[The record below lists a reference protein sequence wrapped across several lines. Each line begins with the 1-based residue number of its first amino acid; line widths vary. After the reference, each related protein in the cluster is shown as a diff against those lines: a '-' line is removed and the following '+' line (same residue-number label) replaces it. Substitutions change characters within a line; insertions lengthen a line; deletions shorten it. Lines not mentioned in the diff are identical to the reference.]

1 MRRFLFVIIDG
12 GGNVASQMAIARR
25 LAARG
30 HDVHVLGDAG
40 VEPAALASGCRFEPF
55 VHAPALGGRDRASDK
70 LRDWE
75 PASPMAKA
83 RRVGERVLFGPAA
96 AYARDVLPAV
106 ERLRPDAIAVDCMPL
121 GAIAAA
127 EKSGVPSAVLV
138 HFPMHGP
145 VRGVTPFGLGLLPA
159 RGVAGRLRDRV
170 LLASMRRMMS
180 FGCEPL
186 NAARRELG
194 LPALR
199 DPFEQL
205 LRLDRSLFLTSR
217 EFDFAPV
224 GLPANARY
232 VGPQLDDPAGLDAWN
247 DAILTQSADPLV
259 MVSLGSTYQQQEA
272 VFARALEAVGTL
284 PVRGL
289 ALYGAIDPPA
299 MAAPANVTVTR
310 SAPHAAVL
318 PLASAVVCHGGL
330 GTVMKALAHGV
341 PLVVVPLGRDQLDN
355 AARVEAC
362 GAGVR
367 LAAGASASQIAK
379 AVRQALEEPR
389 FRERAQHMAAI
400 IARDVREDRAV
411 AEMETLASG
420 AGERTTSRP
429 QPAA

>member
-1 MRRFLFVIIDG
+1 MKRFLFVIIDG
-12 GGNVASQMAIARR
+12 GGNVASQMAVARR

-40 VEPAALASGCRFEPF
+40 VEPATLAAGCCFHPF
-55 VHAPALGGRDRASDK
+55 VHAPALGGRDRASDT

-75 PASPMAKA
+75 PASPLARA

-96 AYARDVLPAV
+96 AYARDVLAAV
-106 ERLRPDAIAVDCMPL
+106 ERLRPDAIAVDCIPL

-138 HFPMHGP
+138 HCPMHGP
-145 VRGVTPFGLGLLPA
+145 VRGVTPFGFGLRPA

-170 LLASMRRMMS
+170 LLAGMRRVFS
-180 FGCEPL
+180 FGREPL

-194 LPALR
+194 LPPLR
-199 DPFEQL
+199 DGFQQL

-217 EFDFAPV
+217 EFDFPPE

-232 VGPQLDDPAGLDAWN
+232 VGPQLDDPAGLEAWSDAM
-247 DAILTQSADPLV
+247 LTTSRDPLV
-259 MVSLGSTYQQQEA
+259 MVSLGTTYQQQEA
-272 VFARALEAVGTL
+272 LFGRAIQALGTL

-289 ALYGAIDPPA
+289 ALYGAIDPPSI
-299 MAAPANVTVTR
+299 AAPANVIVAR

-318 PLASAVVCHGGL
+318 PLVSAVVCHGGL

-362 GAGVR
+362 GAGLR
-367 LAAGASASQIAK
+367 LSPGASASRIAQ
-379 AVRQALEEPR
+379 AVRRVLDEPR
-389 FRERAQHMAAI
+389 FRERARHMAAI
-400 IARDVREDRAV
+400 VARDVREDRAV
-411 AEMETLASG
+411 AEMEALARG
-420 AGERTTSRP
+420 TGTS
-429 QPAA
+429 AATRAS